1 MMKKILI
8 PVVFLLVLD
17 LNAQNYLITFA
28 GSGESSTVGT
38 VKVENLSKGTIIEL
52 NGSDILQLTG
62 STGIRTDYS
71 RETGEIRIYPNPV
84 LDCSFIEI
92 DPPEAGNASITLYEI
107 TGKVISQSRFYLD
120 AVKQNLRIEGLG
132 KGLYLMDISGENYK
146 LSGRL
151 MGMGQKGRTLNISK
165 IGSSY
170 QSGISKN
177 ENHGSK
183 GTAATVTMNYTT
195 GDRLVFTGIS
205 GNYKTVITDV
215 PSSDKTIT
223 FNFIGCTD
231 GNGNNYSVVQIGSAK
246 GDSGSEG
253 GKGLQIWMGEN
264 LKTTKYNDGT
274 DIPLV
279 TADNITWRNLTT
291 PAYCWYNND
300 PTSNADTYGALY
312 NWHAVNT
319 DKLCPAGW
327 HVPSKNEWTALRDN
341 LGGEKVA
348 GGKLKESGTAHWY
361 LNTGGTNETGFTA
374 LPGGARI
381 YSLGFYYQL
390 LYAFYWSSTRAS
402 NPDRKSVV

>member
-146 LSGRL
+146 LS
-151 MGMGQKGRTLNISK
+151 
-165 IGSSY
+165 
-170 QSGISKN
+170 
-177 ENHGSK
+177 E
-183 GTAATVTMNYTT
+183 
-195 GDRLVFTGIS
+195 D
-205 GNYKTVITDV
+205 
-215 PSSDKTIT
+215 
-223 FNFIGCTD
+223 
-231 GNGNNYSVVQIGSAK
+231 
-246 GDSGSEG
+246 
-253 GKGLQIWMGEN
+253 
-264 LKTTKYNDGT
+264 
-274 DIPLV
+274 
-279 TADNITWRNLTT
+279 
-291 PAYCWYNND
+291 
-300 PTSNADTYGALY
+300 
-312 NWHAVNT
+312 
-319 DKLCPAGW
+319 
-327 HVPSKNEWTALRDN
+327 
-341 LGGEKVA
+341 
-348 GGKLKESGTAHWY
+348 
-361 LNTGGTNETGFTA
+361 
-374 LPGGARI
+374 
-381 YSLGFYYQL
+381 
-390 LYAFYWSSTRAS
+390 
-402 NPDRKSVV
+402 